1 MKRLG
6 NMKTHLLR
14 YLLGVPMLLVVGLIV
29 FSCASRGA
37 VEREAA
43 SYERSPDTGII
54 KGAEPFFIERGP
66 LACLLIHGFTS
77 SPSEVRE
84 LGERLAEAGI
94 TVRGP
99 PLPGHGTRPDDLE
112 KVTWRDWVDA
122 VETEYLKLKKDHESV
137 SVVGIS
143 MGASLAMQLACKHGP
158 DKLVLLS
165 PYYRVTYKW
174 YYVFPPEAYVD
185 AGALLFR
192 YVNKMGRLM
201 LNDRSAWGGHI
212 AYNHVPTK
220 AIQNLMALGRHVADA
235 PPQIKT
241 PTLVIHARGDD
252 AAAPEGA
259 QAIHDALG
267 AEKKKLVWLDN
278 SNHIITL
285 DYDKEIVNQAV
296 LDFLKR

>member
-1 MKRLG
+1 MTISGKAKY
-6 NMKTHLLR
+6 NLLR
-14 YLLGVPMLLVVGLIV
+14 YLLGIPVLLVVALIV

-43 SYERSPDTGII
+43 SCERSPETGII

-66 LACLLIHGFTS
+66 RACLLIHGFTS
-77 SPSEVRE
+77 SPAEVRE
-84 LGERLAEAGI
+84 LGERLAEAGFS
-94 TVRGP
+94 VSCP
-99 PLPGHGTRPDDLE
+99 LLPGHGTRPDDLE
-112 KVTWRDWVDA
+112 TVTWRDWYHA
-122 VETEYLKLKKDHESV
+122 VESEYLKLKQGHETV
-137 SVVGIS
+137 SVAGIS
-143 MGASLAMQLACKHGP
+143 MGAALALQLAREHHP
-158 DKLVLLS
+158 HKLVLLS

-174 YYVFPPEAYVD
+174 YYLLPPEAYVD
-185 AGALLFR
+185 AGAFLFR

-201 LNDRSAWGGHI
+201 LNDKTAWKNHI

-220 AIQNLMALGRHVADA
+220 AIQNLMALGRAVADA
-235 PPQIKT
+235 PPEVRT
-241 PTLVIHARGDD
+241 PTLIIHARHDD

-267 AEKKKLVWLDN
+267 SEEKRLVWLDN

-296 LDFLKR
+296 LDFLKE